1 MMKFRKSMLLPL
13 SAISL
18 ILTACGGTSAPTS
31 SVPASVPA
39 SAGDSAASSVS
50 DGITHV
56 VFWHTLGDVKAG
68 YLDNLAK
75 KFNKEHEN
83 VEVVCSQ
90 VTGSYD
96 DLQSMILS
104 NSATGGLPTMSFCY
118 PDNVAEYLDRNIV
131 VDMSRF
137 FDDEQVGFKES
148 DGSSIDGR
156 GNKRVGADDYLPAFW
171 DEGREFET
179 EGQFCVPFSK
189 STEALFY
196 NKNKFDAMG
205 YSVPTTWQEM
215 WELCRTIRADFPEVD
230 EKTNDYK
237 VYPLGYDSDENL
249 FITLCEQN
257 GYGYTTNDI
266 ETHRTHFIFNNNDVK
281 GMLSEL
287 KGYYD
292 DHLFKTKGTTANSTY
307 TSSAFT
313 AGDILMSIGSTG
325 GTSYQDTD
333 NFEVG
338 VASLPCVDRQNPA
351 FVSQGPDIC
360 FYNRS
365 SEAELRTAW
374 EFYRYISSAGNNA
387 SYGLATGYQP
397 VRYSSYESAEYTDFL
412 DRTDD
417 ENLMKKVA
425 ILCQGLQESYFTS
438 PVFLGSAVARNE
450 VGSALAAV
458 LLGEKTIDK
467 ALDDAMSNCVNAVR
481 QRS

>member
-1 MMKFRKSMLLPL
+1 MMKFRKSMMLPL
-13 SAISL
+13 SVASL
-18 ILTACGGTSAPTS
+18 ILTACGGQGTPAKSADSGTSTPS
-31 SVPASVPA
+31 SDTVR
-39 SAGDSAASSVS
+39 
-50 DGITHV
+50 V

-68 YLDNLAK
+68 YLDNLAS

-96 DLQSMILS
+96 DLQSMILT

-131 VDMSRF
+131 VDMTPYLS
-137 FDDEQVGFKES
+137 DAEVGFKDS
-148 DGSSIDGR
+148 DGASTDAR
-156 GNKRVGADDYLPAFW
+156 GNKRVGADDFLPAFW
-171 DEGREFET
+171 DEGHEFET

-196 NKNKFDAMG
+196 NKDKFDAMG

-215 WELCRTIRADFPEVD
+215 WELCRTIRNDFPD
-230 EKTNDYK
+230 KDQKTNDYK

-257 GYGYTTNDI
+257 GFDYTTNDL
-266 ETHRTHFIFNNNDVK
+266 EAHRSHFIFNNDDVK

-292 DHLFKTKGTTANSTY
+292 DALFKTKGTTANSTY

-325 GTSYQDTD
+325 GTTYQDTD
-333 NFEVG
+333 NFTVG
-338 VASLPCVDRQNPA
+338 VASLPCVDREEPA

-365 SEAELRTAW
+365 SQAELKVAW

-397 VRYSSYESAEYTDFL
+397 VRYSSYESDAYSKFL
-412 DRTDD
+412 DSTDD
-417 ENLMKKVA
+417 DDLMKKVA

-438 PVFLGSAVARNE
+438 PVFLGSATARNE
-450 VGSALAAV
+450 VGAALASV

-467 ALDDAMSNCVNAVR
+467 ALDDALSTCVNSVR